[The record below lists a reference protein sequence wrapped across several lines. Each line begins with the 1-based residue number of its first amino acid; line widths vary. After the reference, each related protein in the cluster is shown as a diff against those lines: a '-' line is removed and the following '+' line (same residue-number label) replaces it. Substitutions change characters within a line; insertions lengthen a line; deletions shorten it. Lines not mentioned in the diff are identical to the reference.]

1 MKNFDDNENSFFDA
15 IIYSIIFYKPEG
27 KIIDRDQKRS
37 YLEMIFTMIY
47 LKVRMILSLIG
58 QFLDILTDGFKLMM
72 SVTGIVFSLNV
83 FSKEICLG
91 LL

>member
-1 MKNFDDNENSFFDA
+1 
-15 IIYSIIFYKPEG
+15 
-27 KIIDRDQKRS
+27 
-37 YLEMIFTMIY
+37 MIFTMIY